1 MANLSLLLQ
10 FSIQLLVTVLTIFG
24 NLTII
29 LCVSRHKNLQ
39 RPSHFFI
46 ASLATTDLFL
56 GLTVMVPRLTDEA
69 FGGWYFGY
77 FMCQVTLLIYSSKM
91 FYNVNISQLSDNTG
105 IISDFQCYHA
115 MDVTLCTSSILHL
128 CCISV
133 DRYYA
138 IVNHPLLYYE
148 RVTKGK
154 VSTKIFEML
163 LTFKLKF

>member
-1 MANLSLLLQ
+1 MSLTDYNEKLYKGNMECLISLVSRSTSMKFYHLSSMKFCQGLATSLQFVRLLLSK
-10 FSIQLLVTVLTIFG
+10 FSKICWTIFG

-77 FMCQVTLLIYSSKM
+77 FMCQV
-91 FYNVNISQLSDNTG
+91 
-105 IISDFQCYHA
+105 
-115 MDVTLCTSSILHL
+115 
-128 CCISV
+128 
-133 DRYYA
+133 
-138 IVNHPLLYYE
+138 
-148 RVTKGK
+148 
-154 VSTKIFEML
+154 STKFDHTL
-163 LTFKLKF
+163 DKGTSWFYSLNF

>member
-1 MANLSLLLQ
+1 MLLIYSLSPFSFQ

-77 FMCQVTLLIYSSKM
+77 FMCQVTTYFHYILVNCSFCFSNFALKISKDSL
-91 FYNVNISQLSDNTG
+91 N
-105 IISDFQCYHA
+105 FQCYHA

-148 RVTKGK
+148 RVTKRK
-154 VSTKIFEML
+154 VNQ
-163 LTFKLKF
+163 